1 MTGPVLSPHT
11 VRVEPPA
18 TASEGPDGA
27 AEEPAGATDSPA
39 AAAEPPAADEARRSA
54 PGRVREVAVR
64 RVGEVFVR
72 ELRMPGPPGPV
83 FVLVHGAG
91 LSSRYLLP
99 LARRLAAHGQV
110 LLLDLPASRGLPAPP
125 AVLSVPEQAELVHQ
139 VVAASGVREAVLVGH
154 SMGAQVVVAAMARRP
169 ETYDR
174 AVLVGPP
181 VNARERR
188 LGRQVLRYVQS
199 AVHEPSRVVRLAARA
214 YLATTTRWLVDVV
227 PVMLAYRIED
237 AIARLSPHGRVV
249 IVRGEHDTLV
259 PADWCETLARRS
271 GAPTEVV
278 TVPGAAH
285 TVLVDHPD
293 VVAAAARA
301 VAAP

>member
-1 MTGPVLSPHT
+1 
-11 VRVEPPA
+11 
-18 TASEGPDGA
+18 
-27 AEEPAGATDSPA
+27 
-39 AAAEPPAADEARRSA
+39 
-54 PGRVREVAVR
+54 
-64 RVGEVFVR
+64 VFVR
-72 ELRMPGPPGPV
+72 ELRMPGPPGPA

-99 LARRLAAHGQV
+99 LARRLAAHGEV

-125 AVLSVPEQAELVHQ
+125 AVLSVPQQAELVHQ
-139 VVAASGVREAVLVGH
+139 VVAASGVGEAVLVGH
-154 SMGAQVVVAAMARRP
+154 SMGAQVVVELMARRP

-181 VNARERR
+181 VNARERS

-199 AVHEPSRVVRLAARA
+199 AVHEPGRVVRLVARA
-214 YLATTTRWLVDVV
+214 YLATTTRWLLDVV
-227 PVMLAYRIED
+227 PVMLAYPIED
-237 AIARLSPHGRVV
+237 AITHLSPHGRVV
-249 IVRGEHDTLV
+249 IVRGEHDALV
-259 PADWCETLARRS
+259 PADWSATLARRC
-271 GAPTEVV
+271 GAPAEVM

-293 VVAAAARA
+293 VVVAAARA